1 MQNIANLFLG
11 TLSEIYL
18 SKFDRSGKQKFYRAR
33 STSKLGAIEVIKY
46 FDKFPLFSSKYLDF
60 LSWKEAHNL
69 IVKNA
74 HHKKY
79 GLEGVN
85 KITKLKN
92 SINNNRSE
100 YSWLHL
106 NQFYSK

>member
-1 MQNIANLFLG
+1 MQDIANLFLG

-18 SKFDRSGKQKFYRAR
+18 SKVDRSGKHNFYRAK
-33 STSKLGAIEVIKY
+33 STSKLGEIEVIKY
-46 FDKFPLFSSKYLDF
+46 FNKFPLFSSKYLDF
-60 LSWKEAHNL
+60 YLGKHNL
-69 IVKNA
+69 IVQNA

-79 GLEGVN
+79 VLEGVN

>member
-1 MQNIANLFLG
+1 MQNIANLFLDK
-11 TLSEIYL
+11 LSEIYL
-18 SKFDRSGKQKFYRAR
+18 SKFYRSGKQKFYRAR

-69 IVKNA
+69 IVQNA

-79 GLEGVN
+79 GLEGLT
-85 KITKLKN
+85 KIKNLKN

-100 YSWLHL
+100 FSWLHL